1 MSLLFEMVLS
11 SLDTLFESL
20 SVFALPA
27 KLVLGISVNLL
38 ALAVRIYEC
47 SASLDGNKYKSV

>member
-38 ALAVRIYEC
+38 ALAVRISEC